1 MNTKTTITIDGKE
14 YPCQRTMGA
23 TFDFKDITGK
33 DVSRM
38 DPEDVT
44 ESLTFMWA
52 TIRAACKRAGVEFP
66 YATPRDMALVITD
79 EEVVEFG
86 HVMAGQTSAE
96 DKKKVTAKTTARP
109 RPGR

>member
-1 MNTKTTITIDGKE
+1 MNTKPTISIDGKE

-33 DVSRM
+33 DVSKM

-52 TIRAACKRAGVEFP
+52 TIRSACKRAGKEFP
-66 YATPRDMALVITD
+66 YATPRDMAVAIT
-79 EEVVEFG
+79 EAEVVEFG
-86 HVMAGQTSAE
+86 RLMADQDSGD
-96 DKKKVTAKTTARP
+96 DKKKLKTKTPARP
-109 RPGR
+109 QPNR